1 MKTCEKVISLEKMK
15 NLMFTFS
22 LFDEF
27 CKKVKAEHPKR
38 KSHNLLTKTS
48 KGCKEN
54 SVVALQPLGAILV
67 KCRKD

>member
-1 MKTCEKVISLEKMK
+1 
-15 NLMFTFS
+15 MFTFS

-38 KSHNLLTKTS
+38 KSRNLLTKTS
-48 KGCKEN
+48 KGSTEY